1 MLIEVP
7 PRAADRVPGATAVI
21 VAGRGRLPGV
31 AIADLARV
39 LLAVVRL
46 VNGAAALAVPG
57 VVARQIG
64 VDPDTNPGAL
74 YVLRMFGIRTVLIG
88 IELLVKRGEPRAAA
102 VRQGILIHASDTLAA
117 YVASLSGNFPRQSRY
132 IVWISAFN
140 TALAIIANREP

>member
-57 VVARQIG
+57 VVARHIG

-88 IELLVKRGEPRAAA
+88 IELLAKRGEPRAAA
-102 VRQGILIHASDTLAA
+102 VRQGLLIHASDTLAA

>member
-7 PRAADRVPGATAVI
+7 PRAADRVARRDRRDRSRA
-21 VAGRGRLPGV
+21 GRLPGV

-88 IELLVKRGEPRAAA
+88 VELLVKRGEPRA
-102 VRQGILIHASDTLAA
+102 
-117 YVASLSGNFPRQSRY
+117 
-132 IVWISAFN
+132 
-140 TALAIIANREP
+140 